1 MTATK
6 RLYMEFLDTGGNTK
20 TLSVDDP
27 KDNLDVMTVQ
37 GNMQS
42 IIAANVIDNK
52 GFDLAEPKS
61 AYYREVVT
69 TKII

>member
-6 RLYMEFLDTGGNTK
+6 KLYMEFLDQGGNTK

-27 KDNLDVMTVQ
+27 KDNLDVMTVST
-37 GNMQS
+37 NMEA
-42 IIAANVIDNK
+42 IIAANVVDSK
-52 GFDLAEPKS
+52 GHDLVEVKS

-69 TKII
+69 TKVI